1 MTAEIIL
8 QTAAAAVGTIAF
20 ALLYGVPRQFF
31 FSCGAVGG
39 AGWLLY
45 AALTAHGWSAAAAV
59 FLATLAVA
67 FLSRVISVRERCPVT
82 VFITTGIF
90 PLVPGV
96 GVYWTAYYIV
106 ANQLPEAL
114 ESGVSALKIAVTIVL
129 GITVVFELPNRC
141 FHPSFLQSKQK

>member
-1 MTAEIIL
+1 MMPEIIL
-8 QTAAAAVGTIAF
+8 QTAAAVGTIAF
-20 ALLYGVPRQFF
+20 ALLYGVPRRFF
-31 FSCGAVGG
+31 FSCGVVGG
-39 AGWLLY
+39 TGWLLY
-45 AALTAHGWSAAAAV
+45 AALTAYGWSAVAAV

-114 ESGVSALKIAVTIVL
+114 ESGVSALKIAITIVL

-141 FHPSFLQSKQK
+141 FHSGFFHNKQ